1 MHIYLDNAA
10 TTAPYPEVYEAMKP
24 YLSEFYGNPSSIHTT
39 GRKARAAIEQARK
52 TIAGLIGAS
61 STEIIFTSGGTEADN
76 IFLQGIAKSVPH
88 VISSPIEHPAV
99 LQTLKYLAKNKVVSI
114 SWLDLE
120 ENGHISL
127 DNLENELSANPGALV
142 ALMHGNNEV
151 GNLLDLDKVAILCKE
166 HDAPLFTDAVQTI
179 GHYPIDIRSLNIT
192 GLAASAHK
200 FHGPK
205 GVGFLYLKQ
214 GTKLSGIY
222 RGGEQERAL
231 SVGTENV
238 AGIVGMA
245 RALEL
250 CHKNMAKGR
259 QHIEFL
265 KRTLIDLLSK
275 AIPGVSFNGT
285 SASLENSLYT
295 VLSVSMP
302 KHEQNEMLLFNL
314 DLANIS
320 VSAGSACAS
329 GAATE
334 SHVLEALSHDSQRA
348 VLRFSFSGFNTI
360 EEIKHVVK
368 KLEEIYNGI

>member
-61 STEIIFTSGGTEADN
+61 STEIIFTSGGTESDN

-99 LQTLKYLAKNKVVSI
+99 LQTLKHLAKNKVVSI
-114 SWLDLE
+114 TWLGLE
-120 ENGHISL
+120 ENGQIL
-127 DNLENELSANPGALV
+127 MNNLENELSANPGALV

-151 GNLLDLDKVAILCKE
+151 GNLLELDKVAILCKE
-166 HDAPLFTDAVQTI
+166 HDAPFFTDAVQTI
-179 GHYPIDIRSLNIT
+179 GHYPFDIRSLNIT

-275 AIPGVSFNGT
+275 AIPGVNFNGT

-295 VLSVSMP
+295 VLSVSIP
-302 KHEQNEMLLFNL
+302 KQEQNEMLLFNL

-334 SHVLEALSHDSQRA
+334 SHVLEALRHDSQRA

-360 EEIKHVVK
+360 EEIKHVAK

>member
-1 MHIYLDNAA
+1 MHVYLDNAA
-10 TTAPYPEVYEAMKP
+10 TTVPFPEVNEAMQP
-24 YLSEFYGNPSSIHTT
+24 YLSEFFGNPSSMHST
-39 GRKARAAIEQARK
+39 GRKARAAIEQGRK
-52 TIAGLIGAS
+52 TIARLIGAS
-61 STEIIFTSGGTEADN
+61 ASEIIFTSGGTEADN
-76 IFLQGIAKSVPH
+76 IFLQGIATSVSH

-99 LQTLKYLAKNKVVSI
+99 LQTLKHLAKNKVVDI
-114 SWLDLE
+114 TWLGLEEDGQINSNDLE
-120 ENGHISL
+120 KALLAH
-127 DNLENELSANPGALV
+127 PGSLV

-151 GNLLDLDKVAILCKE
+151 GNLLALDDIAALCKA
-166 HDAPLFTDAVQTI
+166 HDAPFFTDAVQTT
-179 GHYPIDIRSLNIT
+179 GHFPLDLKTLNLT

-222 RGGEQERAL
+222 HGGEQERGL

-250 CHKNMAKGR
+250 CYKNMAVDR
-259 QHIEFL
+259 QHIELL
-265 KRTLIDLLSK
+265 KKTLLELLID

-285 SASLENSLYT
+285 SANFKDSLYNM
-295 VLSVSMP
+295 LSVSIPMN
-302 KHEQNEMLLFNL
+302 EQNEMLLFNL
-314 DLANIS
+314 DLANIA

-334 SHVLEALSHDSQRA
+334 SHVLEALHHDSQRA
-348 VLRFSFSGFNTI
+348 VVRFSFSKFNTI
-360 EEIKHVVK
+360 AEIKYVVK
-368 KLEEIYNGI
+368 KLKEIYNSN

>member
-166 HDAPLFTDAVQTI
+166 HYVPLFTDAVQTI

>member
-1 MHIYLDNAA
+1 MHVYLDNAA

-24 YLSEFYGNPSSIHTT
+24 YLSEFYGNPSSIHST

-52 TIAGLIGAS
+52 TIASLIGAS

-76 IFLQGIAKSVPH
+76 IFLQGIAKSIPH

-99 LQTLKYLAKNKVVSI
+99 LQTLKHLANNKVVSI
-114 SWLDLE
+114 TWLGLK
-120 ENGHISL
+120 ENGQIL
-127 DNLENELSANPGALV
+127 MDNLENELSANPGALV
-142 ALMHGNNEV
+142 ALMHGNNEI
-151 GNLLDLDKVAILCKE
+151 GNLLELDKVAMLCKE

-179 GHYPIDIRSLNIT
+179 GHYPFDIKSLHLT

-245 RALEL
+245 KALEL
-250 CHKNMAKGR
+250 CHKDMAKDR

-285 SASLENSLYT
+285 SASLKNSLYT

-314 DLANIS
+314 DLANIF

-334 SHVLEALSHDSQRA
+334 SHVLEALRHDSQRA
-348 VLRFSFSGFNTI
+348 VVRFSFSGFNTI
-360 EEIKHVVK
+360 EDIKHVVK
-368 KLEEIYNGI
+368 KLEEIYNSI